1 MTLLITYK
9 LLEKITEI
17 LLKNNM
23 KEKIDPFLIFVGI
36 IFAVLMATICYLSAL
51 EREDKNKRA
60 ELVKEAIEKN
70 WTPEQIR
77 VILESR

>member
-1 MTLLITYK
+1 
-9 LLEKITEI
+9 
-17 LLKNNM
+17 M
-23 KEKIDPFLIFVGI
+23 KEKIDPTL
-36 IFAVLMATICYLSAL
+36 VLMTILFSCILFTICYMSKL

-70 WTPEQIR
+70 WTPEQIK

>member
-1 MTLLITYK
+1 
-9 LLEKITEI
+9 
-17 LLKNNM
+17 M

-77 VILESR
+77 VLLEAR

>member
-1 MTLLITYK
+1 
-9 LLEKITEI
+9 LEKITEI